1 MKNLNLLWI
10 GIGHII
16 QLINVQMVII
26 FGLLMLI
33 GYTLNGD
40 GTLRFELGFHE
51 IGHGDR
57 FYVGRFNKDDTT
69 MMRYGIQQD
78 NPTYLTVIITILHQ
92 VK

>member
-1 MKNLNLLWI
+1 
-10 GIGHII
+10 
-16 QLINVQMVII
+16 
-26 FGLLMLI
+26 MLI

-40 GTLRFELGFHE
+40 GTLKFELG
-51 IGHGDR
+51 R

-78 NPTYLTVIITILHQ
+78 NPTYLTVIITTLHQ